1 MASHRS
7 NKDSEKLK
15 ISAMLCSIE
24 LRIQDITGWRL
35 ESHASYSTSLTSGG
49 MVEPFIK
56 LNVNLPSRIIV
67 TTLNKGR

>member
-15 ISAMLCSIE
+15 IAAMLCTSTE
-24 LRIQDITGWRL
+24 LRIQDITGWCL
-35 ESHASYSTSLTSGG
+35 ESHASYSTSLTSRG

-56 LNVNLPSRIIV
+56 LNVNLPPRMIV
-67 TTLNKGR
+67 TTLN